1 MAVAPD
7 ARASAACLPLSDRQP
22 GFHPAARA
30 ATPAQADTGHPP
42 VTEVKVGV
50 IDNSS
55 GKLAREGAAG
65 FLGAATSAFMGFVLT
80 VVLAR
85 VLGDTGSGVILQAIA
100 VFTIVLSLAR
110 AGMDSVAV
118 WIMPRLSAND
128 PSKIRGTLAMMFLV
142 TAACGIVCAIGM
154 IALAPTFALSG
165 DRHAADV
172 AQAIAAA
179 GWFLPAGALMLVA
192 LAATRGLGGVL
203 PYVSVGSIAMPSL
216 RTGGVWLVAIAG
228 GSLVAVTV
236 AWAAPV
242 VIALVAAL
250 VVLGFQVR
258 RHERAAG
265 LRGVWRVQPAL
276 RTSVVMYALPRVL
289 SAGLEQSILWLG
301 ILIVGF
307 LAGSASAGVYG
318 GASRLVAAGF
328 IVDTALRIVV
338 STRFSALLF
347 AKKFAD
353 IEHLYR
359 TAAIWL
365 VLISTPIYVVLAA
378 FAPVVLRLL
387 GPGFEAGAGVLVIL
401 CVGAVLTFTAGN
413 IHSVLLMSGRS
424 GWAAFNKAV
433 VLVINVLGNVILVPL
448 IGINGAAIS
457 WALSMLIDAMLAA
470 AEVRHFIGIRI
481 WAPTIAYAL
490 VIPIATFGIPALIL
504 LQTLGETMLA
514 LVLTL
519 AIGAALFLVWCALDR
534 KRLHLTDLVRFTRA

>member
-1 MAVAPD
+1 VSDVTVAVSEAGS
-7 ARASAACLPLSDRQP
+7 R
-22 GFHPAARA
+22 
-30 ATPAQADTGHPP
+30 
-42 VTEVKVGV
+42 
-50 IDNSS
+50 
-55 GKLAREGAAG
+55 KLAREGAAG
-65 FLGAATSAFMGFVLT
+65 FLGAAASAFLGFVLT

-85 VLGDTGSGVILQAIA
+85 VLGDAGSGIVLQAIA

-110 AGMDSVAV
+110 GGMDSAAV
-118 WIMPRLSAND
+118 WIMPRLSADD
-128 PSKIRGTLAMMFLV
+128 PARIRGTLAMMFRL
-142 TAACGIVCAIGM
+142 TAVSATVCAIAV
-154 IALAPTFALSG
+154 ITLAPMFALSG

-172 AQAIAAA
+172 ARAITTA
-179 GWFLPAGALMLVA
+179 GWFLPAGALMLLA

-203 PYVSVGSIAMPSL
+203 PYVGVGSIAMPAI

-242 VIALVAAL
+242 LIALAAAL
-250 VVLGFQVR
+250 VVLGFQVK
-258 RHERAAG
+258 RHENAAG
-265 LRGVWRVQPAL
+265 LRGAWRVTPAL
-276 RTSVVMYALPRVL
+276 RTSVVRYALPRVL

-347 AKKFAD
+347 AGKIAD
-353 IEHLYR
+353 VERLYR

-365 VLISTPIYVVLAA
+365 VLISTPVYVILAA
-378 FAPVVLRLL
+378 FAPVVLRML
-387 GPGFEAGAGVLVIL
+387 GPDFEQGSGVLMIL
-401 CVGAVLTFTAGN
+401 CAGAVLTFTAGN

-433 VLVINVLGNVILVPL
+433 VLVVNVVGNVVLVPL

-470 AEVRHFIGIRI
+470 VEVRRFIGIRI
-481 WAPTIAYAL
+481 WAPSIAYAL
-490 VIPIATFGIPALIL
+490 CVPILTFGVPALIFLRTVGATMPAL
-504 LQTLGETMLA
+504 LLTLGT
-514 LVLTL
+514 
-519 AIGAALFLVWCALDR
+519 GAALFVTWCSVER
-534 KRLHLTDLVRFTRA
+534 RRLQLADLVRFSHPGGARVLEDTRTGEPQ